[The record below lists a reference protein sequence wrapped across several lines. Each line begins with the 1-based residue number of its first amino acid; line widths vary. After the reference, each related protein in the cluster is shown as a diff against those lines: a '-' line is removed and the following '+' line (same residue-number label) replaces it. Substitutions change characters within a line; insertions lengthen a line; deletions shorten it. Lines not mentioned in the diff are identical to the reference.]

1 MKNHTKEQLQNI
13 IENAEK
19 AAEEQERKIREM
31 RRLGNSWINSSFYQ
45 NSVRRK
51 VMWLKWKRQA
61 REALAKR
68 KK

>member
-1 MKNHTKEQLQNI
+1 MKNLTKEQLQNI

-19 AAEEQERKIREM
+19 AAEEEERTIREM
-31 RRLGNSWINSSFYQ
+31 RSWGNSWANSSFYQ
-45 NSVRRK
+45 NSVRQK

-61 REALAKR
+61 RKELAKR